1 MALDRTPLRA
11 TPAVQR
17 RPAVSNGVQR
27 SAAESPRSPA
37 RALQERFGNRVSQIL
52 VSRSIASQTR
62 ETSEGHDTVLRSIQ
76 RAEQSPKSVRLPAKV
91 SKANDPAEL
100 EAEETARKVMRMNQP
115 SAPMPTASPTPTQK
129 GIAKGTV
136 QRAEASAAPAT
147 APPSSAPRASIPG
160 GSPLPSS
167 VRSHMEPRFGANFG
181 NVRVHTGDSA
191 AQQSASL
198 NARAFTVGDHIFF
211 GKEKYQPQSP
221 SGRELIAHELTH
233 TIQQGAAVQRSV
245 DAPVTQSDQPQ
256 VQRKAAVPN
265 SAPRN
270 DANSQLIVSSQVVD
284 ISTGTFNPSEKVKG
298 EIEALR
304 HKGLIVR
311 VVAKG
316 LTGEGQVKI
325 KADSSDKYDSMAR
338 GSMPLLNSWTQQF
351 GGMYLNFSVKNN
363 AIAGYASLKPGGGD
377 PNDWVHALQKNSSLL
392 GGVGL
397 KVEKLPKPVN
407 KFENGKMTL
416 GITDL
421 GVNVGGFLDAKFN
434 VLVEN
439 ANLPQI
445 HATATIKIKG
455 MEDGSLTLDNTDGKL
470 TGQISLAVNFK
481 GFSGS
486 AMVKYLADGTV
497 DVSGKAGYN
506 ADKLSGEIQFVA
518 TDLETANKFAKD
530 AIAAAGGVNNVQD
543 APPPAPVPA
552 PKPGKKPRAL
562 AATGILKF
570 NLTQWFAGTVNV
582 VVDGKGSVTVIGK
595 IAPPGEIQLFPQKS
609 WDKELFKF
617 EAKAYYGI
625 PVVGNLNLF
634 ANISLHALADLGP
647 AKIYKIEVLGTYS
660 TDPEIQKSIQI
671 SGSINISA
679 YAGLRLRAEGGAGIE
694 ILSHDLKFG
703 IGLNA
708 DVGVKAYAEAR
719 PTIGYRDPGQ
729 FYISGTL
736 EMVAQP
742 MLGLGGEFFIEL
754 ETPWWSPLSDDKW
767 TWPLFSKEWPLTDPI
782 GINASLK
789 EYILGSGAVP
799 EIELKKPEFDPSKF
813 MTSMVD
819 RKLPDKSGGQG
830 AGSGKFKDDGSVAK
844 PVVPPKKAV
853 TKTEVKAGKKGPAL
867 TGGKSGQKDQKAESE
882 KGATTA
888 LKSGLDG
895 LKNKEPYSKPEL
907 DKELGALKTKVK
919 GISFTATPAGDKWIV
934 KASGGGKKKSA
945 GGQIQLAMK
954 KDGATSDE
962 SEKALAALDQVTAAY
977 AAKGATLEEM
987 TAAVKSVRRKFK
999 FKSLTLDQKGGLW
1012 FFDYEINP
1020 KGRKPTAKV
1029 AEVKDSL
1036 DLVVLSRPFVAKD
1049 KKETAKKLAMTKDE
1063 LKRQV
1068 SIQEGALNRLAVG
1081 IWQKNWAKFYGT
1093 DGGSSEEV
1101 KSGRS
1106 EESQAHRDR
1115 ETAIGVERGNV
1126 TALWLNNNPGKSAKD
1141 ANVFVEE
1148 LFTRRPGDKAYPFM
1162 YKSRI
1167 SNGITYVNP
1176 VYGKTILHGADQAVG
1191 GGSETL
1197 GLGGARENFSI
1208 GAQWQVGRG
1217 DRATILKSQL
1227 DAEIKNCS
1235 KSAKPDV
1242 VEKLKLKVKLPVV
1255 DG

>member
-1 MALDRTPLRA
+1 MAQDRTALRA
-11 TPAVQR
+11 PPAIQR
-17 RPAVSNGVQR
+17 RPAVSTGVQR

-37 RALQERFGNRVSQIL
+37 RALQERFGNRASQIL
-52 VSRSIASQTR
+52 ISRAIASQTR
-62 ETSEGHDTVLRSIQ
+62 ETSEGHDTVLPPIQ
-76 RAEQSPKSVRLPAKV
+76 RAEQSPKSARLPAKV

-100 EAEETARKVMRMNQP
+100 EADETARKVMRMNQ
-115 SAPMPTASPTPTQK
+115 APAPKPTATPTPTQK
-129 GIAKGTV
+129 GIATGTV
-136 QRAEASAAPAT
+136 QRAEASSPAT
-147 APPSSAPRASIPG
+147 APSSASRMSIPG

-245 DAPVTQSDQPQ
+245 DTPATPSDQPQ

-265 SAPRN
+265 SPGNNA
-270 DANSQLIVSSQVVD
+270 ATQQTVSSQVVD
-284 ISTGTFNPSEKVKG
+284 ISTSVFNPSEKVKG
-298 EIEALR
+298 EIEAQR
-304 HKGLIVR
+304 QKGLMVR
-311 VVAKG
+311 VVVRG
-316 LTGEGQVKI
+316 VTGEGQVKI
-325 KADSSDKYDSMAR
+325 GADGKEKYSSLAR
-338 GSMPLLNSWTQQF
+338 GSLPLLNPWAQQF
-351 GGMYLNFSVKNN
+351 GLYLNFTVNNN
-363 AIAGYASLKPGGGD
+363 AIVGYASPKQGGGN
-377 PNDWVHALQKNSSLL
+377 PSDWLQSLQANPGLL

-397 KVEKLPKPVN
+397 KVEKPSKLVN
-407 KFENGKMTL
+407 KFENGKLTL
-416 GITDL
+416 GLTDL
-421 GVNVGGFLDAKFN
+421 GVTLGGFLDAKFN

-439 ANLPQI
+439 ANQPTI
-445 HATATIKIKG
+445 HGTAKIKITG
-455 MEDGSLTLDNTDGKL
+455 IEDGGILTLDNTAGKL
-470 TGQISLAVNFK
+470 TGEVSLGIK
-481 GFSGS
+481 HKSFSGS
-486 AMVKYLADGTV
+486 AVVKYLADGTV
-497 DVSGKAGYN
+497 DISGKAAYS

-518 TDLETANKFAKD
+518 TDLEAANKFAKD
-530 AIAAAGGVNNVQD
+530 AIKAAGGVNNVQD

-582 VVDGKGSVTVIGK
+582 VVDGKGDVTVIGK

-660 TDPEIQKSIQI
+660 TDPEIQKKIEI

-719 PTIGYRDPGQ
+719 PTIGYRDPGV

-736 EMVAQP
+736 EMIAQP

-789 EYILGSGAVP
+789 EYVLGSGNIP

-819 RKLPDKSGGQG
+819 RKLPDKSGGPG
-830 AGSGKFKDDGSVAK
+830 TGSGAFKDDGSVAK
-844 PVVPPKKAV
+844 PTVTPKKQV
-853 TKTEVKAGKKGPAL
+853 TKTEVKTGKKGAAL
-867 TGGKSGQKDQKAESE
+867 TGGKSGQKDPKAESE
-882 KGATTA
+882 KVATTA

-895 LKNKEPYSKPEL
+895 LKTKEPYSQAEL
-907 DKELGALKTKVK
+907 KKVIGALKTKVK
-919 GISFTATPAGDKWIV
+919 GISFDSKAQGDKWIV
-934 KASGGGKKKSA
+934 TASGSGKKKSA
-945 GGQIQLAMK
+945 GKIELAMK
-954 KDGATSDE
+954 KEGATSDE
-962 SEKALAALDQVTAAY
+962 SEKALAALDQVTQAY
-977 AAKGATLEEM
+977 ASKGATLEEM

-999 FKSLTLDQKGGLW
+999 FKSLTVDQQGGLW
-1012 FFDYEINP
+1012 YFEYEINP
-1020 KGRKPTAKV
+1020 KGRKPSAKV
-1029 AEVKDSL
+1029 AGATAGATAGTSPAVWPVSKGANIWVPESKRELAEVIQLDS
-1036 DLVVLSRPFVAKD
+1036 A
-1049 KKETAKKLAMTKDE
+1049 
-1063 LKRQV
+1063 
-1068 SIQEGALNRLAVG
+1068 
-1081 IWQKNWAKFYGT
+1081 
-1093 DGGSSEEV
+1093 
-1101 KSGRS
+1101 
-1106 EESQAHRDR
+1106 
-1115 ETAIGVERGNV
+1115 
-1126 TALWLNNNPGKSAKD
+1126 
-1141 ANVFVEE
+1141 
-1148 LFTRRPGDKAYPFM
+1148 
-1162 YKSRI
+1162 
-1167 SNGITYVNP
+1167 GITYRVKGASLDVRRNRESFMRLWNNQSIRIGATVETSAQRRDRLIKAHGHLVGTAIADAVDRRGDLAANAGIYSPQQAHHVIP
-1176 VYGKTILHGADQAVG
+1176 VSLLEKVPRLQLLVAAGWNFNQAINGVPIAANLHGSHQEYTSYVDKEVAAWEAAHGNSPIADFQTWVVG
-1191 GGSETL
+1191 TL
-1197 GLGGARENFSI
+1197 I
-1208 GAQWQVGRG
+1208 
-1217 DRATILKSQL
+1217 
-1227 DAEIKNCS
+1227 
-1235 KSAKPDV
+1235 P
-1242 VEKLKLKVKLPVV
+1242 KLKTLIEKAKASNTSLNDFFAPLV
-1255 DG
+1255 